1 MNKFDNINIAP
12 LSTDNGFS
20 PPVSSESA
28 NATIQNYHNHGNA
41 PQISVNNGTV
51 ISGDNYNAPVF
62 NAPIYI
68 LNPSDPAVASSFSNL
83 FPRTT
88 VSLPAQGIWSSL
100 NDEMYNIF
108 VLENETFMDNA
119 FCMPIRFCLD
129 EDTTDPHIRKKYAD
143 LDDNAKN
150 AIYNMPCIFAGRN
163 LDDFKKAGTSQPVVI
178 GRIKEIIPQTMN
190 IKFHFDAYKSDV
202 GQKLF
207 NDHSS
212 DIGLLDAPIRN
223 ELDIEHWSIKQGN
236 LKQFINNHGI
246 IIS

>member
-1 MNKFDNINIAP
+1 MND
-12 LSTDNGFS
+12 TDNNNIVPRDTNDGSS
-20 PPVSSESA
+20 PPVSSGSA
-28 NATIQNYHNHGNA
+28 NAAVQNYNNNSNA
-41 PQISVNNGTV
+41 PQIAVNNGTV

-62 NAPIYI
+62 NGPVYI
-68 LNPSDPAVASSFSNL
+68 LNPSDPAVAGSLASL

-88 VSLPAQGIWSSL
+88 ISLPSQGVWASL
-100 NDEMYNIF
+100 SDTMYNIF

-129 EDTTDPHIRKKYAD
+129 GDTTDPYLRKKYGD
-143 LDDNAKN
+143 LDDDAKQT
-150 AIYNMPCIFAGRN
+150 ICSMPCIFAGRN
-163 LDDFKKAGTSQPVVI
+163 LDDFKTAGASQPVVI

-190 IKFHFDAYKSDV
+190 IKFHFEAYKSDV

-207 NDHSS
+207 NDHTS
-212 DIGLLDAPIRN
+212 DIGLLDVPIRN